1 MRRYNLL
8 HWVAIVRIGAYRQR
22 QLRQPPILHLGITC
36 GGVRRFS
43 GERVRIGIFVVY
55 DR

>member
-22 QLRQPPILHLGITC
+22 QLRQPLTLQWGITF
-36 GGVRRFS
+36 GGIRRFS
-43 GERVRIGIFVVY
+43 GERVRIGIFVAY